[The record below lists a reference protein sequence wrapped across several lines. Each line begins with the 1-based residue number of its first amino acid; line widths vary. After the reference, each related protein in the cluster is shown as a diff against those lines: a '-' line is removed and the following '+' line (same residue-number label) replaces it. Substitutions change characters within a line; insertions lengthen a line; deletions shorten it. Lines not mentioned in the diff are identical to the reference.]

1 MAETAP
7 PWKVPPWAWLAA
19 GGLVGTGGGW
29 TITRTDKEQ
38 PEPTEAECAALE
50 EAAAECAAAVDV
62 LLAQL
67 AECYPSE

>member
-1 MAETAP
+1 MAESAP

-29 TITRTDKEQ
+29 TITKTEQ
-38 PEPTEAECAALE
+38 SQQEPAQDCAAVE
-50 EAAAECAAAVDV
+50 SAANECAAAVDV
-62 LLAQL
+62 LLVKL

>member
-1 MAETAP
+1 MAESTPSWKP
-7 PWKVPPWAWLAA
+7 PAWAWLAA

-29 TITRTDKEQ
+29 TITRTGEAQ
-38 PEPTEAECAALE
+38 QEPAQDCASVE
-50 EAAAECAAAVDV
+50 EAASECAAAVDV